1 MRQTELSLNRRDR
14 RIVDEFRS
22 KGLHRARE
30 FNRAHILAALDRK
43 MPEQLIMEVLNV
55 GRTAVWRT
63 RVAYLKGG
71 LDFALHDESR
81 PGKPKRYE
89 AGAEAQVTALACSDP
104 PPGAQALDCGAADR
118 SGAAPPAD
126 ENDQPRDHPADS
138 KKNLLKPWRKLMW
151 CIGELTA
158 EYRRRMYELLNLYA
172 RPYDPREPVIC
183 LDEKSKQLLR
193 ETRHPL
199 PAKPGAP
206 AKQDYEYERAGTC
219 NIFVAVEPAVSGDSC
234 RSPPGVPRS
243 TSWASSAGCCTGV
256 MPKPRR
262 FIGAWT
268 TSTRICAP
276 ASKKCWV

>member
-104 PPGAQALDCGAADR
+104 PPGAQRWTVALLTEAAR
-118 SGAAPPAD
+118 
-126 ENDQPRDHPADS
+126 RHPQMKTIS
-138 KKNLLKPWRKLMW
+138 
-151 CIGELTA
+151 
-158 EYRRRMYELLNLYA
+158 
-172 RPYDPREPVIC
+172 
-183 LDEKSKQLLR
+183 R
-193 ETRHPL
+193 ETIRRIL
-199 PAKPGAP
+199 KKTSSNPGA
-206 AKQDYEYERAGTC
+206 
-219 NIFVAVEPAVSGDSC
+219 S
-234 RSPPGVPRS
+234 
-243 TSWASSAGCCTGV
+243 
-256 MPKPRR
+256 
-262 FIGAWT
+262 
-268 TSTRICAP
+268 
-276 ASKKCWV
+276 